1 MDSRFPTLRHGRS
14 PHIQAPPNR
23 SLQTA
28 IFVGLVSLPML
39 GIGLRLVDLQLQ
51 QGATFREKAELN
63 RSRRTPIPAARG
75 PVYDRQGKL
84 LAGSQLTRSVYLT
97 PQRRSLDQWRSVLTP
112 LEIHLE
118 RPVNDLLQEIAEKQ
132 REGQLEQP
140 IRIAR
145 QLSEAGFVI
154 FAEQNLQTQG
164 LWIQTEASRQ
174 YPQKETAAHVLG
186 YTGEATAK
194 EMKANPKF
202 PVGMIVGRAGV
213 ERLADQDLR
222 GKWGYERL
230 EADAKGTINRRLDRR
245 KPISGSPVRLTLDLK
260 MQKTAEAALGNRRG
274 GVAAIE
280 IKTGRVLAL
289 ASQPGFDPNLFTDG
303 LTAAEWEQLR
313 GKGTPLL
320 NRALQGYPPGSTFK
334 VATAIAG
341 MQSGKYTPSSRIPTF
356 NAIVLGGHAFRE
368 HSGSYGVIGFVDA
381 LAYSSNTFFY
391 QIGLKIG
398 PEASAHWSRE
408 LGIGQPLKLG
418 LGGGAT
424 GSVPTPA
431 TKKDKHGVPWYAGD
445 TVSMSIGQGVVL
457 GTPLE
462 LAVMTATV
470 VNGGNRVIP
479 HLLDSQTADNAY
491 SPHPTGIDPQVL
503 KVVRDGMVA
512 VVTKGT
518 ARNLG
523 DGSIPLS
530 GGKTG
535 TAEVPNGRSNAMF
548 VGFAP
553 ANDPQIAI
561 AVAVEN
567 GGYGGAVAAPIAKA
581 VYGAYFKGPK
591 AGDPLPPLPDGS
603 Q

>member
-1 MDSRFPTLRHGRS
+1 MGSRFPTLRRGRS
-14 PHIQAPPNR
+14 PQIEAPPNR

-84 LAGSQLTRSVYLT
+84 LAGSQLTRSMYLT
-97 PQRRSLDQWRSVLTP
+97 PQRRSLDQWRRILTP
-112 LEIHLE
+112 LEAHLE
-118 RPVNDLLQEIAEKQ
+118 RPVEELLGEIAEKQ

-145 QLSEAGFVI
+145 QVSEEGFVI

-164 LWIQTEASRQ
+164 LWLQTEASRQ

-186 YTGEATAK
+186 YTGEATAE
-194 EMKANPKF
+194 EMEANPKF

-213 ERLADQDLR
+213 ERLADKELR

-245 KPISGSPVRLTLDLK
+245 KPISGSPVRLTLDLA
-260 MQKTAEAALGNRRG
+260 MQKTAEDALGNRRG

-368 HSGSYGVIGFVDA
+368 HSGSYGVIGFEDA

-398 PEASAHWSRE
+398 PEAIAHWSHQ
-408 LGIGQPLKLG
+408 LGIGRPLQLG
-418 LGGGAT
+418 IGGGAI

-431 TKKDKHGVPWYAGD
+431 TKQEKHGEPWYAGD

-479 HLLDSQTADNAY
+479 HLLDSQTTDPAY
-491 SPHPTGIDPQVL
+491 RPQSTGIDANVL

-512 VVTKGT
+512 VVTRGT

-523 DGSIPLS
+523 DGSIPLN

-591 AGDPLPPLPDGS
+591 AGSPLPPLPDGS

>member
-398 PEASAHWSRE
+398 PEAIAHWSRE

-457 GTPLE
+457 GPPLE